1 MLISACVGFQF
12 CIIVVI
18 WTYVS
23 FFFLLFF
30 QDEEL
35 YQLFSGIG
43 NLGSCIEAIRVI
55 RHSHISLGKGIAY
68 VLFKTRV
75 CSQIILQL

>member
-1 MLISACVGFQF
+1 MLIFACVGFQF
-12 CIIVVI
+12 RIIVVI
-18 WTYVS
+18 WTYIY
-23 FFFLLFF
+23 FFVLHFFF

-75 CSQIILQL
+75 